1 MESQLQVNFKVSCT
15 SDPTVLRRLNF
26 VKNSDLTY
34 SSLYSKLS
42 ALFKLDNFKIRYT
55 DEDGDAINIDNDREL
70 EDAIDHALNSGK
82 NKARVVIR
90 LSLEKT
96 DTQVSIQQEDSSNNS
111 NKSDNFTADNSQ
123 LSSEFGTN
131 NEANPEEYPF
141 ERVLNTG
148 IKNLQDMVQTFVT
161 QLSTTI
167 ERDLSN
173 KNLNVSQQHQLN
185 NGDNSHNVNSND
197 SPIKNSSFEARQIS
211 KIEVPTSSEPVV
223 HDGVMCDCCNNI
235 IRGMRWKCTSCSNYD
250 LCQVCKSK
258 SPSIHR
264 HPNCHVFRP
273 IPYPRTSNH
282 TPRPENLH
290 SATCDYCESVIFG
303 IRHKCINCPDF
314 DLCSNCI
321 SLAPTQH
328 PNHTF
333 MPIHKPGEPEI
344 KIPDAAF
351 HPGIRCDGCHKP
363 INGIRFKCGNCPDF
377 DLCGN
382 CEASPLKK
390 HDPNH
395 VFIKFKRPVP
405 SPISSTTPLLPFFY
419 STDVK
424 VCKSKECKQ
433 KSHSK
438 EMESTTNN
446 SIVESRPSSTVSLV
460 SKATIQNPPISIV
473 RTSSD
478 PVVSRA
484 PIDLYEPL
492 HTTSI
497 NSSAKPQSQNDS
509 SSSSCSILPTQVPLP
524 EMSSTPSPSVSNIN
538 TSLDSNNY
546 FTPLFLKKPVAE
558 SVSQNSSE
566 KAFDASMLN
575 SCFIEDVNVP
585 DGTVLVPQAQ
595 FLKIWKMSN
604 NGSITWPESTVL
616 QYVGGQRMFNDAL
629 IKSGEEAG
637 VPKIPVGPVEV
648 GKTVCISADLQ
659 APPEPG
665 KYVSFWRLTDSE
677 GNRFGHKVWCD
688 ITVEVVDQSSNM
700 SSSSMIFPVLNY
712 DQQSISARSND
723 TSVPVSLNTNTL
735 ASSEIERLQNDDDIS
750 RDQVSSVSSL
760 TALKYN
766 RKLENRFEIESQSD
780 LYDSD
785 EESDDDSS
793 IASSTDSSQD
803 FIVVEKDSD
812 DDMQMQRGRSAQP
825 YIMNQGLNEGE
836 TKNDT
841 QSEVRPLVENVQS
854 SSLFSSIDASSVEN
868 VASLQPIVTDESQFS
883 EEKIPENYQKALT
896 SLNDMGFN
904 NNEMNLKLLK
914 EHDGDLEKI
923 INILI

>member
-1 MESQLQVNFKVSCT
+1 MEESQLQINFKVFCT

-26 VKNSDLTY
+26 IRNSDLTY

-55 DEDGDAINIDNDREL
+55 DEDGDAISIDNDKEL
-70 EDAIDHALNSGK
+70 KDAIDHALNSGK
-82 NKARVVIR
+82 NNFRVVIR
-90 LSLEKT
+90 LNLEKI
-96 DTQVSIQQEDSSNNS
+96 DTQVSNQQVPNDNLNGNNFAAG
-111 NKSDNFTADNSQ
+111 SDAAPRNDNSKS
-123 LSSEFGTN
+123 SSEFGTN
-131 NEANPEEYPF
+131 NEYANPEEYAF

-148 IKNLQDMVQTFVT
+148 IKNLQDMVQAFVT
-161 QLSTTI
+161 QLSNTI

-173 KNLNVSQQHQLN
+173 KNLNVSQPHQSN
-185 NGDNSHNVNSND
+185 NGDNSHNVKSDD
-197 SPIKNSSFEARQIS
+197 SSTTNSSSETRQIP
-211 KIEVPTSSEPVV
+211 KTEIPASSEPVV
-223 HDGVMCDCCNNI
+223 HHGVMCDCCKNI
-235 IRGMRWKCTSCSNYD
+235 IRGMRWKCTSCPNYD

-258 SPSIHR
+258 SPSVHR
-264 HPNCHVFRP
+264 HPNSHAFRP

-282 TPRPENLH
+282 APYSENLH

-314 DLCSNCI
+314 DLCNNCI

-333 MPIHKPGEPEI
+333 MLIHRPGEPEI

-351 HPGIRCDGCHKP
+351 HPGIRCDGCHKQ
-363 INGIRFKCGNCPDF
+363 ITGIRFKCGNCPDF

-405 SPISSTTPLLPFFY
+405 SPISSTTPLLPLFY
-419 STDVK
+419 SRADK
-424 VCKSKECKQ
+424 IGRSKECGQ
-433 KSHSK
+433 KSPSK

-446 SIVESRPSSTVSLV
+446 SIVEARPSSTANIVSQAIT
-460 SKATIQNPPISIV
+460 SQKSIISAY
-473 RTSSD
+473 SD

-484 PIDLYEPL
+484 PIDLYISSPE
-492 HTTSI
+492 
-497 NSSAKPQSQNDS
+497 SSAKSQSQNDNLSAS
-509 SSSSCSILPTQVPLP
+509 SSVLSTQALLP
-524 EMSSTPSPSVSNIN
+524 EMSSKPSPSVSNVN
-538 TSLDSNNY
+538 ASHTDSNNY
-546 FTPLFLKKPVAE
+546 FTPWFKKPEAVL
-558 SVSQNSSE
+558 VSRNSSV

-629 IKSGEEAG
+629 IKSGEE
-637 VPKIPVGPVEV
+637 PKIHVGSVEV
-648 GKTVCISADLQ
+648 SKTVCISADLQ
-659 APPEPG
+659 APSEPG

-688 ITVEVVDQSSNM
+688 ITVEVIDQSSNM

-712 DQQSISARSND
+712 DQQSVSVRSKD
-723 TSVPVSLNTNTL
+723 TSFPISPVEITF
-735 ASSEIERLQNDDDIS
+735 ASSEIERPKNNDPL
-750 RDQVSSVSSL
+750 RDRASVGSSL
-760 TALKYN
+760 AAHNK
-766 RKLENRFEIESQSD
+766 KFEIESQSD
-780 LYDSD
+780 LYDSE

-793 IASSTDSSQD
+793 VTSNTDSSQD
-803 FIVVEKDSD
+803 FIVIEKDSD

-825 YIMNQGLNEGE
+825 YIIMSQDSNEDE
-836 TKNDT
+836 TKNDI
-841 QSEVRPLVENVQS
+841 QNVQS
-854 SSLFSSIDASSVEN
+854 SSHVSSIEN
-868 VASLQPIVTDESQFS
+868 VTTSQPVTGESELS
-883 EEKIPENYQKALT
+883 GEIPEDYQKKLT
-896 SLNDMGFN
+896 SLNDMGFLDK
-904 NNEMNLKLLK
+904 ERNLRLVK
-914 EHDGDLEKI
+914 EYNGDLDKI
-923 INILI
+923 VNNLI